1 MDTHTSHKVSP
12 ETERL
17 MKLAT
22 WASVSVATI
31 LIIAKLLAWFLTDS
45 VSILATLLDSCLDA
59 FASLLNMLAVRHALM
74 PPDHEHRFGHG
85 KAEALS
91 GMGQS
96 MFIAGSAI
104 FLALESIR
112 RLWHPQA
119 IEAVEVGL
127 IVMSL
132 SIVLTLLLLAFQR
145 HVVNITHSTAI
156 QADAL
161 HYKTDLYANLGV
173 ILALM
178 LAAWGWAGFDAL
190 FGLAIA
196 CFILYSAWDII
207 QQAWNELMDRELP
220 DEERENIKGLA
231 LLHPEAESVH
241 DLRTRKSG
249 ARYYIQLHLVL
260 DGTLPLREAHR
271 IADEVEATIQQAYP
285 SADILIHQDPSG
297 LIEPLPEHA
306 QSSGV

>member
-1 MDTHTSHKVSP
+1 MDTHTHHKVSP

-59 FASLLNMLAVRHALM
+59 FASLLNMVAVRHALM
-74 PPDHEHRFGHG
+74 PPDDKHRFGHG

-96 MFIAGSAI
+96 MFIAGSAV
-104 FLALESIR
+104 FLALESVR
-112 RLWHPQA
+112 RLLHPQA
-119 IEAVEVGL
+119 ISEVEIGL
-127 IVMSL
+127 IVMVL
-132 SIVLTLLLLAFQR
+132 SIVLTLLLLTFQR
-145 HVVNITHSTAI
+145 HVVKMTKSTAI

-161 HYKTDLYANLGV
+161 HYKTDLYANVGV
-173 ILALM
+173 IAALL
-178 LAAWGWAGFDAL
+178 LAAWGWPGFDAL

-196 CFILYSAWDII
+196 VFILYSAWDII
-207 QQAWNELMDRELP
+207 QQAWDELMDHELP

-231 LLHPEAESVH
+231 LLHPQAESVH

-249 ARYYIQLHLVL
+249 TRYYIQLHLVL
-260 DGTLPLREAHR
+260 DGTLPLRVAHR
-271 IADEVEATIQQAYP
+271 IADEVEASIQQAYP

-306 QSSGV
+306 QPSGV